1 MQTILILIGSAILT
15 HAIPFS
21 SFFRNLDT
29 MIHEFG
35 HALVTLLLSGQV
47 LRMELHADHSGVTY
61 SSMTSTWSA
70 VPIALAGY
78 ISSAL
83 FAMLMFYLRS
93 KRQQRLGLKL
103 ITAVAIATRILFV
116 HSGFGAYWLIGFIV
130 LNVLILYLGETVLN
144 FYYLL
149 LAFLTLEEAVSSSL
163 ILTMLAAVQPGAAG
177 DATGLRDST
186 GIPALAWSI
195 LFLAISLMCAKAA
208 LGYFFKQRKVKEWG

>member
-1 MQTILILIGSAILT
+1 MGRWMQTILILIGSAILT

-103 ITAVAIATRILFV
+103 ITAQFLLFAACFPDVGGSGVLVAYFDDAR
-116 HSGFGAYWLIGFIV
+116 G
-130 LNVLILYLGETVLN
+130 
-144 FYYLL
+144 
-149 LAFLTLEEAVSSSL
+149 
-163 ILTMLAAVQPGAAG
+163 GAAG
-177 DATGLRDST
+177 GGGRRDRT
-186 GIPALAWSI
+186 
-195 LFLAISLMCAKAA
+195 
-208 LGYFFKQRKVKEWG
+208 